1 MELDLKEA
9 MKIFREGKRNTE
21 VWVLCTDENYP
32 ECDDCKK
39 CAVKYEDADGWH
51 YFIYSQCPLGW
62 TTLMKMGAFC
72 KMLD

>member
-1 MELDLKEA
+1 MIGELKKAMEL
-9 MKIFREGKRNTE
+9 FNNGVRNTE
-21 VWVLCTDENYP
+21 VWVPCTEENYP

-39 CAVKYEDADGWH
+39 CAVKYKDTYGWQ

-62 TTLMKMGAFC
+62 TTLMEIGAFC

>member
-1 MELDLKEA
+1 MKDELKKAMEL
-9 MKIFREGKRNTE
+9 FNNGVRNTE
-21 VWVLCTDENYP
+21 VWVPCTEENYP

-39 CAVKYEDADGWH
+39 CAVKYKDTYGWQ

-62 TTLMKMGAFC
+62 TTLMEIGAFC